1 MEALPVGQRMP
12 TLEEVAR
19 AAGVSRAT
27 VSRAINGGERVS
39 ANARDAIDRA
49 ISELGYIPNRAAR
62 TLVTRRTDSVALVV
76 PETGNRFVSDP
87 VLTGALQGITT
98 ALAGT
103 DLQLVLL
110 VAQQVGDTAGQ
121 LRYLRAGH
129 VDGALVISHHGEDQ
143 LPAELAKTHLPFV
156 FGGRPLDPGS
166 VEVPYVD
173 ADNVGGGRTA
183 ATHLLERGARLIA
196 TVAGPR
202 NMPAGVDRLIGW
214 REVLAAAGRPVDLV
228 DYGDF
233 TAEGGAAAMGRLL
246 ERHPDL
252 DAVFVAS
259 DLMATGALRVIQDSG
274 RRVPDDIAVVGYD
287 DSVLARTAIPPLT
300 TVRQPAEEM
309 GRRMAELLIDQLR
322 GAPPQSAGEILPTE
336 LVVRASA

>member
-1 MEALPVGQRMP
+1 MNAVPPAQRIP

-27 VSRAINGGERVS
+27 VSRAVNGGARVS
-39 ANARDAIDRA
+39 VRAQEAVELAIA
-49 ISELGYIPNRAAR
+49 KLGYIPNRAAR

-87 VLTGALQGITT
+87 FLTGALQGITK

-103 DLQLVLL
+103 ELQLVLL
-110 VAQQVGDTAGQ
+110 IAQQVGDTARL

-129 VDGALVISHHGEDQ
+129 VDGALVMSHHREDE
-143 LPAELAKTHLPFV
+143 LPAELARTGLPFV

-166 VEVPYVD
+166 LEVPYVD
-173 ADNVGGGRTA
+173 ADNVGGGRA
-183 ATHLLERGARLIA
+183 AAEHLLRRGRRVIA
-196 TVAGPR
+196 TVAGPPD
-202 NMPAGVDRLIGW
+202 MPAGVDRLTGW
-214 REVLAAAGRPVDLV
+214 RDVMARAGRPVDLV
-228 DYGDF
+228 EHGDF
-233 TAEGGAAAMGRLL
+233 SADSGASAMARLL
-246 ERHPDL
+246 QRQPDV

-259 DLMATGALRVIQDSG
+259 DLMATGALRMIHELG
-274 RRVPDDIAVVGYD
+274 RRVPADVAVVGFD
-287 DSVLARTAIPPLT
+287 DSVLARTTIPSLT

-309 GRRMAELLIDQLR
+309 GRRMAELLVEQLA
-322 GAPPQSAGEILPTE
+322 GAPPQVVGEILPTE

>member
-1 MEALPVGQRMP
+1 MDAEPVGRRMP

-19 AAGVSRAT
+19 TAGVSRAT
-27 VSRAINGGERVS
+27 VSRAINGGDRVS
-39 ANARDAIDRA
+39 AHAREAIDRA
-49 ISELGYIPNRAAR
+49 IAELGYIPNRAAR
-62 TLVTRRTDSVALVV
+62 SLVTRRTDSVALVV
-76 PETGNRFVSDP
+76 PETGNRFVADP

-129 VDGALVISHHGEDQ
+129 VDGALVISHHREDH
-143 LPAELAKTHLPFV
+143 LPAELAKTGLPFV
-156 FGGRPLDPGS
+156 FGGRPLDPGN

-173 ADNVGGGRTA
+173 ADNVGGGRVA
-183 ATHLLERGARLIA
+183 ATHLIQSGHRVIA
-196 TVAGPR
+196 TVAGPPD
-202 NMPAGVDRLIGW
+202 MPAGVDRLAGW
-214 REVLAAAGRPVDLV
+214 REVLTAAGRRTDLV
-228 DYGDF
+228 EHGDF
-233 TAEGGAAAMGRLL
+233 TPEGGAAAMGRLL
-246 ERHPDL
+246 QRRPDL
-252 DAVFVAS
+252 DGVFVAS
-259 DLMATGALRVIQDSG
+259 DLMAIGALRVIHESG
-274 RRVPDDIAVVGYD
+274 RRVPDDVAVVGYD

-322 GAPPQSAGEILPTE
+322 GSPRRAAAEILPTE

>member
-1 MEALPVGQRMP
+1 MEADPPAHRMP

-27 VSRAINGGERVS
+27 VSRAVNGGSRVS
-39 ANARDAIDRA
+39 VRAQQAIDRA
-49 ISELGYIPNRAAR
+49 ISELGYVPNRAAR
-62 TLVTRRTDSVALVV
+62 SLVTRRTDSVALVV
-76 PETGNRFVSDP
+76 PETGGRFVADP
-87 VLTGALQGITT
+87 VLTAALQGITT

-103 DLQLVLL
+103 ELQLVLL
-110 VAQQVGDTAGQ
+110 IAQQVGDTARL

-143 LPAELAKTHLPFV
+143 LPAELARTGLPFV
-156 FGGRPLDPGS
+156 FGGRPLDPGGIA
-166 VEVPYVD
+166 VPYVD
-173 ADNVGGGRTA
+173 ADNVGGGKV
-183 ATHLLERGARLIA
+183 ATEHLLGRGDRVIG

-202 NMPAGVDRLIGW
+202 DMPAGVDRLFGW
-214 REVLAAAGRPVDLV
+214 RQVLTGAGRSVDLV
-228 DYGDF
+228 EHGDF
-233 TAEGGAAAMGRLL
+233 TADGGAAAMARLL
-246 ERHPDL
+246 RSRPDL

-259 DLMATGALRVIQDSG
+259 DLMATGALRVIYDQG

-300 TVRQPAEEM
+300 TVRQPAEDM
-309 GRRMAELLIDQLR
+309 GRRMAELLLEQLA
-322 GAPPQSAGEILPTE
+322 GAPPQVAGEILPTE

>member
-1 MEALPVGQRMP
+1 MDAGPVGHRMP

-39 ANARDAIDRA
+39 ARARDAIDRA

-62 TLVTRRTDSVALVV
+62 SLVTRRTDSVALVV
-76 PETGNRFVSDP
+76 PETGNRFVADP
-87 VLTGALQGITT
+87 VLTGALEGITT

-103 DLQLVLL
+103 HLQLVLL
-110 VAQQVGDTAGQ
+110 VAQHVGDTAGQ

-129 VDGALVISHHGEDQ
+129 VDGALVISHHREDQ
-143 LPAELAKTHLPFV
+143 LPAQLARTGLPFV
-156 FGGRPLDPGS
+156 FGGRPLDPGN
-166 VEVPYVD
+166 VEVTYVD

-183 ATHLLERGARLIA
+183 TTHLLRGGRQVVA

-202 NMPAGVDRLIGW
+202 DMPAGVDRLAGW
-214 REVLAAAGRPVDLV
+214 REVLTAAGRRADLV
-228 DYGDF
+228 EYGDF
-233 TAEGGAAAMGRLL
+233 TPEGGATAMGRLL
-246 ERHPDL
+246 ERQPDL

-259 DLMATGALRVIQDSG
+259 DLMAIGALRIIHESG
-274 RRVPDDIAVVGYD
+274 RRVPEDVAVVGYD

-309 GRRMAELLIDQLR
+309 GRRMAELLIDQLGGLLR
-322 GAPPQSAGEILPTE
+322 PSVAEILPTE

>member
-1 MEALPVGQRMP
+1 MDAGPVGHRMP
-12 TLEEVAR
+12 TLEEVAQ

-39 ANARDAIDRA
+39 ARARDAIDRA

-62 TLVTRRTDSVALVV
+62 SLVTRRTDSVALVV
-76 PETGNRFVSDP
+76 PETGNRFVADP
-87 VLTGALQGITT
+87 VLTGALEGITT

-103 DLQLVLL
+103 HLQLVLL
-110 VAQQVGDTAGQ
+110 VAQHVGDTAGQ

-129 VDGALVISHHGEDQ
+129 VDGALVISHHREDQ
-143 LPAELAKTHLPFV
+143 LPAQLARTGLPFV
-156 FGGRPLDPGS
+156 FGGRPLDPGN
-166 VEVPYVD
+166 VKVTYVD

-183 ATHLLERGARLIA
+183 TTHLLRGGRQVVA

-202 NMPAGVDRLIGW
+202 DMPAGVDRLAGW
-214 REVLAAAGRPVDLV
+214 REVLTAAGRRADLV
-228 DYGDF
+228 EYGDF
-233 TAEGGAAAMGRLL
+233 TSEGGATAMGRLL

-259 DLMATGALRVIQDSG
+259 DLMATGALRIIHESG
-274 RRVPDDIAVVGYD
+274 RRVPDDVAVVGYD

-309 GRRMAELLIDQLR
+309 GRRMAELLIDQL
-322 GAPPQSAGEILPTE
+322 GGLLQPSVAEILPTE
-336 LVVRASA
+336 LVIRASA